1 MSVPAEER
9 CERVPTIASKSIV
22 GSLYLVKLDNL
33 NGCGHTQITM
43 IRSALALESR
53 TPLRAGTSLATR
65 LLVPGLVILT
75 VIVILP
81 L

>member
-1 MSVPAEER
+1 MLPAAWR
-9 CERVPTIASKSIV
+9 CGRFPIIAIKSIV
-22 GSLYLVKLDNL
+22 TSLYVVKLDNL
-33 NGCGHTQITM
+33 DGCGHTQITM
-43 IRSALALESR
+43 LRSALALEPR
-53 TPLRAGTSLATR
+53 TPLVAR

>member
-1 MSVPAEER
+1 MR
-9 CERVPTIASKSIV
+9 FLIIAFKSIV
-22 GSLYLVKLDNL
+22 GSLYLVKLDNPDR
-33 NGCGHTQITM
+33 CGHTQTTM
-43 IRSALALESR
+43 DRSALALEPR
-53 TPLRAGTSLATR
+53 TPLRAR

>member
-1 MSVPAEER
+1 MR
-9 CERVPTIASKSIV
+9 CPIIASKSIV
-22 GSLYLVKLDNL
+22 RIAPLGNSPSLYLVKLDNL
-33 NGCGHTQITM
+33 NGCGHTQMTM
-43 IRSALALESR
+43 IRSALALEPR
-53 TPLRAGTSLATR
+53 TPLRAR